1 VKRLLLVLAL
11 LGTLCFAS
19 AAGANTP
26 APNIDY
32 AKINYYNGTTCA
44 SGVCQMVMR
53 IGQNDPWIIS
63 TGQNVSY
70 SIPHGGY
77 LIVAPDPYRTVCG
90 FGGCNWMANMFTGHW
105 RPLGNSAYIVTWYAR
120 MPCPTPGAYKY
131 SASTRW
137 YIDSQGN
144 NLPGW
149 AGVFTLGSGCQ
160 TQSAFGAFLR
170 ATQNLTGTYRMAKG
184 GGHARMRNLLKANCF
199 PATDKLSG
207 PWACP
212 ERHP

>member
-1 VKRLLLVLAL
+1 M
-11 LGTLCFAS
+11 LCFSS
-19 AAGANTP
+19 AAGANLPVSNT
-26 APNIDY
+26 DY
-32 AKINYYNGTTCA
+32 AKINYSNGSTCA
-44 SGVCQMVMR
+44 AGVCQMVMR

-63 TGQNVSY
+63 TGSLAHYTCGAGCRFIQ
-70 SIPHGGY
+70 
-77 LIVAPDPYRTVCG
+77 APDPYVNVCAAA
-90 FGGCNWMANMFTGHW
+90 CDWNANMFTSHW

-160 TQSAFGAFLR
+160 TQSAFSAFLR